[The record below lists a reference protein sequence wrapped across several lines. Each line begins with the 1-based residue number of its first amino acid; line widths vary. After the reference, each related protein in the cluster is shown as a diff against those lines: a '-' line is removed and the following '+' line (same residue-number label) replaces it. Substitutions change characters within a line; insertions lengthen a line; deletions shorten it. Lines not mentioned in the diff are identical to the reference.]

1 MAVKKNGS
9 KERQLKQNILEQIRR
24 PELWIGVFTVGVLLG
39 IVGGLTWKN
48 RAKLNLTRK
57 TNIQKIVSPVP
68 KEETKLTVTPSID
81 RKIKKLAFTTS
92 ILMVTVEEGDNY
104 WKIAKKVCG
113 DGKYFLS
120 LQEQNENQPLHP
132 GDVVKVKCE

>member
-1 MAVKKNGS
+1 MAVKKNAS
-9 KERQLKQNILEQIRR
+9 KEQRLRQNILEQIRK

-57 TNIQKIVSPVP
+57 TDNQKIVSPVP
-68 KEETKLTVTPSID
+68 KEETKLTVTPGID
-81 RKIKKLAFTTS
+81 KKIKKLAFTASTLT
-92 ILMVTVEEGDNY
+92 IVVKEGDNY
-104 WKIAKKVCG
+104 WKITKKACG
-113 DGKYFLS
+113 DGKYFLNVAQ
-120 LQEQNENQPLHP
+120 LNENQPLHP